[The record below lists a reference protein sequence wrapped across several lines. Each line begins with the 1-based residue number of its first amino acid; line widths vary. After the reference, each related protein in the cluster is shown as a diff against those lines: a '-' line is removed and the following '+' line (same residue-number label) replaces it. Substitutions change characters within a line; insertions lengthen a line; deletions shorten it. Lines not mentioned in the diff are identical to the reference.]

1 MHHWRTTGGYNRAM
15 QSTFILWLRHLSRI
29 CGFDTADAFPPGH
42 PHAQT
47 RWNGAYFDIASDV
60 KPEQIERRLCAAIAN
75 TPAVFSHIINPT
87 PRMQRALLGVLDE
100 RMRGN
105 GNPGD
110 LVALLITAH
119 ASATIVEALPGL
131 HAAINDSDGWPMAER
146 EAAVLAFLLQMTAPF
161 DVIDMPA

>member
-1 MHHWRTTGGYNRAM
+1 M

-100 RMRGN
+100 RMRRS
-105 GNPGD
+105 GNPGE
-110 LVALLITAH
+110 LVALLIAAH
-119 ASATIVEALPGL
+119 ASDRIEEALPGL
-131 HAAINDSDGWPMAER
+131 HAAILATKGQPMAER
-146 EAAVLAFLLQMTAPF
+146 VATTLAFLVEMPAPF